1 METDYRA
8 DVHCKLEREPEG
20 VGEAYLAADAD
31 HKAIIPMR
39 TLDVEVLVVVNDLV
53 IEPAEADTRA
63 CIELPVTAGGPVR
76 LGDHE
81 VVGCGCLE
89 AERIVGEGLHI
100 QSEIDLEEIRRAY
113 AMLIAG
119 FDTKSETAAY
129 GLRLSSGT
137 YGNAECESCN
147 SKNLFHNF

>member
-1 METDYRA
+1 M
-8 DVHCKLEREPEG
+8 
-20 VGEAYLAADAD
+20 
-31 HKAIIPMR
+31 
-39 TLDVEVLVVVNDLV
+39 VNDLV

-100 QSEIDLEEIRRAY
+100 QSEIDLEEIRRTY